1 MVTIESNP
9 QDISNRL
16 TAIEATIPHLATK
29 ADVAKLATKDD
40 IANMAT
46 RADIANMATR
56 ADIANMATRDDIANM
71 ATKDDVAA
79 LNAKFEDANK
89 RLTAIERGQVALV
102 KWFVSVALAFIAI
115 LTPLLLMIL
124 ERLP

>member
-46 RADIANMATR
+46 RADIAKLATK
-56 ADIANMATRDDIANM
+56 DGVANM

-102 KWFVSVALAFIAI
+102 KWFVSVALAFVAI

>member
-29 ADVAKLATKDD
+29 ADVAKLAIK
-40 IANMAT
+40 
-46 RADIANMATR
+46 
-56 ADIANMATRDDIANM
+56 DDIANM
-71 ATKDDVAA
+71 ATKDDIIA
-79 LNAKFEDANK
+79 LSDKIGE
-89 RLTAIERGQVALV
+89 RLTSIERGQAALV
-102 KWFVSVALAFIAI
+102 RWFVSVALAFIAI

-124 ERLP
+124 DRLP

>member
-46 RADIANMATR
+46 RADIAKLATK
-56 ADIANMATRDDIANM
+56 ADIANM

-79 LNAKFEDANK
+79 LNAKFEAANE
-89 RLTAIERGQVALV
+89 RLTAIERGQLALV
-102 KWFVSVALAFIAI
+102 RWFVSVALAFIAI

-124 ERLP
+124 DRLP

>member
-1 MVTIESNP
+1 MVTVESNP

-29 ADVAKLATKDD
+29 ADVANLATKD
-40 IANMAT
+40 
-46 RADIANMATR
+46 
-56 ADIANMATRDDIANM
+56 DIANMATRDDIANM
-71 ATKDDVAA
+71 ATKDDIAT
-79 LNAKFEDANK
+79 LNAKIEAANE
-89 RLTAIERGQVALV
+89 RLTAIERGQFALI
-102 KWFVSVALAFIAI
+102 KWFVGVALALAAI